1 MDRLF
6 DANFRQRVIT
16 AVIAA
21 PIALVLIILSWQ
33 TTALLIGIMVALAA
47 YEYIQ
52 LVRTQPSSLTIN
64 IMFGILYLGVPL
76 IAAVWLRRYSPDG
89 LLYFLLVLITNWTVD
104 SAALIGGK
112 LYGKRPFAPVI
123 SPKKTWEGVFTGI
136 VTGVIGVI
144 VIAVLLGLPV
154 DAVIILFA
162 LIIPIATVYGDL
174 LESKLKRRF
183 GVKDSGNLFPGHGGV
198 LDRIDSPIFTLPI
211 AALVV
216 ALVG

>member
-6 DANFRQRVIT
+6 DANFRQRIVT
-16 AVIAA
+16 AIIAA
-21 PIALVLIILSWQ
+21 PIALALIILSWQ
-33 TTALLIGIMVALAA
+33 TTALLIGVMLVLAA

-52 LVRTQPSSLTIN
+52 LVRTQPSSLTVN
-64 IMFGILYLGVPL
+64 IIFGILYLGLPL
-76 IAAVWLRRYSPDG
+76 VAAIWLRRYSPDG

-136 VTGVIGVI
+136 VAGVIGVI
-144 VIAVLLGLPV
+144 IIAALLGLPI
-154 DAVIILFA
+154 DAVVILFA

-183 GVKDSGNLFPGHGGV
+183 GVKDSGTLFPGHGGV

>member
-6 DANFRQRVIT
+6 DANFRQRVVT

-21 PIALVLIILSWQ
+21 PIALFLIILSWQ
-33 TTALLIGIMVALAA
+33 TTALLIGVMLILAT

-64 IMFGILYLGVPL
+64 ILFGILYLGLPL
-76 IAAVWLRRYSPDG
+76 IAAIWLRRYSPDG
-89 LLYFLLVLITNWTVD
+89 LSYLLLALVTNWIVD

-112 LYGKRPFAPVI
+112 LYGKRPFVPVI
-123 SPKKTWEGVFTGI
+123 SPKKTWEGVFTG
-136 VTGVIGVI
+136 VVAGVIGI
-144 VIAVLLGLPV
+144 IIIAVLLGLPI
-154 DAVIILFA
+154 DAIIILFA
-162 LIIPIATVYGDL
+162 LIIPIATILGDL
-174 LESKLKRRF
+174 LESKMKRRF